1 MQALWVAPAVPACHC
16 PPFIGCGVT
25 AGFGPSKQK
34 PRSLRIETL
43 GSPKRRSMKPLEW
56 AACATSN
63 SNRSLL
69 HGVISK
75 HRSRVISDLLSWQY
89 AGRIEQ
95 SHRSRERPASDNLG
109 ATGEALAPGGFP
121 HENLKHPPSS
131 YCYRIRAYPHRTIR
145 PCHRGADQNN
155 SLKFWNC
162 LPKSG

>member
-1 MQALWVAPAVPACHC
+1 MGVRWAKLEGMQALWVAPAVPACHC
-16 PPFIGCGVT
+16 PPFIGRGVT

-75 HRSRVISDLLSWQY
+75 HCSRVTSDLLSWQC

-109 ATGEALAPGGFP
+109 ATGEALGPGGFP
-121 HENLKHPPSS
+121 HENLNTHLPATATA
-131 YCYRIRAYPHRTIR
+131 YVRIHTEQFARVTGEPIKTI
-145 PCHRGADQNN
+145 A
-155 SLKFWNC
+155 
-162 LPKSG
+162 